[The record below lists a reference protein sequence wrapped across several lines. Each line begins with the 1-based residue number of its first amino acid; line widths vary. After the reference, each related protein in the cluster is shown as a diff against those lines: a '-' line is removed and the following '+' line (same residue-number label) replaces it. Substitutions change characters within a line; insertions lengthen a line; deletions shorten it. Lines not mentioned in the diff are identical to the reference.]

1 MVELGMFHGCKSEW
15 FSVRISVVVYEKRYD
30 IIVVGAGHAGCE
42 AALAGARMGCSTLLL
57 SINLDAIALMSCNPA
72 IGGLAKGH
80 LVREIDA
87 LGGEMGKNIDA
98 TGIQFRILNTR
109 KGPAVRAS
117 RAQADKQQYRLRM
130 KRVLE
135 NQENLSLKQGEAT
148 GLYVEDGRVLGVDT
162 RVGVRFLGKTVILT
176 TGTFL
181 RGLIHVGL
189 TSYAGGRAG
198 DLPSIGLSD
207 SLRDLGFEI
216 GRLKTGTP
224 ARLDG
229 RTIDFS
235 RLEIQHGDD
244 PPTPFSFSTD
254 TIERPQLPCH
264 IAYTNQ
270 RTHDIIRANLDRSP
284 LYGGVIEGVGP
295 RYCPSIE
302 DKVVRFPEKERHQT
316 FLEPEGADTVEIYP
330 SGLSTSLPI
339 DVQFA
344 LYRSIEG
351 LESVEIMRPAYAI
364 EYDYVDPIQI
374 RASLETKPVRNLYH
388 AGQINGTS
396 GYEEAAAQ
404 GLMAGINASLR
415 VLGKEPLILGRSD
428 AYIGVLIDDLV
439 TLGTREPYR
448 MFTSRA
454 EYRLLLREDN
464 ADLRLREKGHEV
476 GLVHEQDYRKFTE
489 KQDLIAGE
497 LERARSSRL
506 VPAETDTAFLEEHG
520 LLDLQNAL
528 TFEQLLRRPDFSYRD
543 LERIDPAC
551 SDLPAAVREQ
561 VEIQIKY
568 QGYIDRQLQQIERS
582 SRLEASRI
590 PDGFDYLSLPGLSAE
605 VREKLIRFRPDTLG
619 QASRIQ
625 GVTPA
630 AISILSV
637 AIRAGRG

>member
-1 MVELGMFHGCKSEW
+1 M
-15 FSVRISVVVYEKRYD
+15 VVYEKQYD
-30 IIVVGAGHAGCE
+30 IIIVGAGHAGCE

-80 LVREIDA
+80 LVKEIDA

-135 NQENLSLKQGEAT
+135 NQDNLSLKQGEVTA
-148 GLYVEDGRVLGVDT
+148 LYIEDGAVLGVDT
-162 RVGVRFLGKTVILT
+162 RVGVRFLGRTVILT

-189 TSYAGGRAG
+189 TRYAGGRAG
-198 DLPSIGLSD
+198 DLPAEGLSD
-207 SLRDLGFEI
+207 SLREHGFEL

-235 RLEIQHGDD
+235 RLEVQHGDA
-244 PPTPFSFSTD
+244 PPIPFSFSTVKID
-254 TIERPQLPCH
+254 RPQLPCH

-316 FLEPEGADTVEIYP
+316 FLEPEGADTVEVYP

-339 DVQFA
+339 DVQFD
-344 LYRSIEG
+344 LYRSIAG
-351 LESVEIMRPAYAI
+351 LEAVEIMRPAYAI

-404 GLMAGINASLR
+404 GLMAGINAALR
-415 VLGKEPLILGRSD
+415 VKGKDPLVLGRGD

-464 ADLRLREKGHEV
+464 ADLRLREKGYAV
-476 GLVHEQDYRKFTE
+476 GLVSEDDYRGFCRK
-489 KQDLIAGE
+489 KDLIGEE
-497 LERARSSRL
+497 LERLKSSKL
-506 VPAETDTAFLEEHG
+506 LPSEADPAFLEEHG

-528 TFEQLLRRPDFSYRD
+528 SYEQLLRRPEFTYQD
-543 LERIDPAC
+543 LEKIDAV
-551 SDLPAAVREQ
+551 SLSLPAAVREQ
-561 VEIQIKY
+561 AEIQIKY
-568 QGYIDRQLQQIERS
+568 RGYIDRQLQQIERS
-582 SRLEASRI
+582 SKLEASRI
-590 PDGFDYLSLPGLSAE
+590 PEEFDYASLQGLTAE
-605 VREKLIRFRPDTLG
+605 VREKLVRFRPDTLG

-630 AISILSV
+630 AISILSI
-637 AIRAGRG
+637 AIKAGRVK

>member
-1 MVELGMFHGCKSEW
+1 M
-15 FSVRISVVVYEKRYD
+15 VVYEKQYD
-30 IIVVGAGHAGCE
+30 VIVVGAGHAGCE
-42 AALAGARMGCSTLLL
+42 AALAAARMGCSTLLL

-98 TGIQFRILNTR
+98 TGIQFRTLNTR

-117 RAQADKQQYRLRM
+117 RAQADKLLYRTRM
-130 KRVLE
+130 KQVLE
-135 NQENLSLKQGEAT
+135 KQENLALKQGEVT
-148 GLYVEDGRVLGVDT
+148 GLHVENGVVLGVDT
-162 RVGVRFLGKTVILT
+162 RVGVRFPGKTVILT

-189 TSYAGGRAG
+189 TNYAGGRAG
-198 DLPSIGLSD
+198 DLPAVGLSD
-207 SLRDLGFEI
+207 SLRQAGFEI

-224 ARLDG
+224 ARLDA

-235 RLEIQHGDD
+235 KLEPQYGDV
-244 PPTPFSFSTD
+244 PPVPFSFSTERID
-254 TIERPQLPCH
+254 RPQLPCH
-264 IAYTNQ
+264 IAYTNE

-284 LYGGVIEGVGP
+284 LYGGLIEGIGP

-302 DKVVRFPEKERHQT
+302 DKVVRFPEKTRHQS
-316 FLEPEGADTVEIYP
+316 FIEPEGMDTIEVYP

-374 RASLETKPVRNLYH
+374 HSSLETKPVKNLYH

-404 GLMAGINASLR
+404 GLMAGINAALA
-415 VLGKEPLILGRSD
+415 VKGKDPLVLGRSD

-439 TLGTREPYR
+439 TLGTKEPYR

-464 ADLRLREKGHEV
+464 ADQRLREKGYTV
-476 GLVHEQDYRKFTE
+476 GLVQDEEYRGFQKKLE
-489 KQDLIAGE
+489 MIGDE
-497 LERARSSRL
+497 LARLRSERVTPSEADNS
-506 VPAETDTAFLEEHG
+506 FLAEHG
-520 LLDLQNAL
+520 LCGMQNAISY
-528 TFEQLLRRPDFSYRD
+528 EQLLRRPDFTYEQLKS
-543 LERIDPAC
+543 IDPQC
-551 SDLPAAVREQ
+551 AAVPEVVREQ

-568 QGYIDRQLQQIERS
+568 QGYIDRQLQQVERS
-582 SRLEASRI
+582 AKLESSRI
-590 PDGFDYLSLPGLSAE
+590 PDNFDYAELASLSTE
-605 VREKLIRFRPDTLG
+605 VREKLIKFRPDTLG

-630 AISILSV
+630 AISILAV
-637 AIRAGRG
+637 ALKSGRGK

>member
-1 MVELGMFHGCKSEW
+1 MYLYDK
-15 FSVRISVVVYEKRYD
+15 YYD

-42 AALAGARMGCSTLLL
+42 AALAGARMGCVTLLL
-57 SINLDAIALMSCNPA
+57 SINLDAVALMSCNPS

-87 LGGEMGKNIDA
+87 LGGEMGKAIDA
-98 TGIQFRILNTR
+98 TGIQFRTLNTR

-117 RAQADKQQYRLRM
+117 RAQADKQLYRSRM
-130 KRVLE
+130 KAVLE
-135 NQENLSLKQGEAT
+135 NQENLDMKQAEVV
-148 GLYVEDGRVLGVDT
+148 GLHVEGGSVCGVDT
-162 RVGVRFLGKTVILT
+162 RVGVRFQGKTVILT

-198 DLPSIGLSD
+198 DLPAVGLSD
-207 SLRDLGFEI
+207 SLKKLGFEI

-235 RLEIQHGDD
+235 RLEPQYGDV
-244 PPTPFSFSTD
+244 PPVPFSFSTD
-254 TIERPQLPCH
+254 RIDRPQLPCH
-264 IAYTNQ
+264 IVYTNE

-284 LYGGVIEGVGP
+284 LYGGLIKGVGP

-302 DKVVRFPEKERHQT
+302 DKVVRFPEKDRHQS

-344 LYRSIEG
+344 LYRSIKG
-351 LESVEIMRPAYAI
+351 LENVEIMRPAYAI

-374 RASLETKPVRNLYH
+374 HSSLETKVVKNLYH

-404 GLMAGINASLR
+404 GLMAGINAALAVQGR
-415 VLGKEPLILGRSD
+415 GPVVLGRCD

-439 TLGTREPYR
+439 TLGASEPYR

-464 ADLRLREKGHEV
+464 ADLRLRDKGYDV
-476 GLVHEQDYRKFTE
+476 GLVSPVEYDRFLK
-489 KQDLIAGE
+489 KKSLIQQE
-497 LERARSSRL
+497 LERVRSCRL
-506 VPAETDTAFLEEHG
+506 VPSEADQAFLEE
-520 LLDLQNAL
+520 LDLRDCRNAI
-528 TFEQLLRRPDFSYRD
+528 TFEQLLKRPGFTYRD
-543 LERIDPAC
+543 LERIDFDC
-551 SDLPAAVREQ
+551 KYLPADVREQ

-568 QGYIDRQLQQIERS
+568 QGYIDRQYQHVERQAK
-582 SRLEASRI
+582 LESSRI
-590 PDGFDYLSLPGLSAE
+590 PEGFDYGNLPGLSAE
-605 VREKLIRFRPDTLG
+605 VREKLVRFMPDTLG

-630 AISILSV
+630 AISILAMALKS
-637 AIRAGRG
+637 GWGK

>member
-1 MVELGMFHGCKSEW
+1 M
-15 FSVRISVVVYEKRYD
+15 VVYEMHYD

-42 AALAGARMGCSTLLL
+42 AALAGARMGCSTLLFSL
-57 SINLDAIALMSCNPA
+57 NLDAIALMSCNPA

-98 TGIQFRILNTR
+98 TGIQFRTLNTR

-117 RAQADKQQYRLRM
+117 RAQADKQLYRMRM
-130 KRVLE
+130 KQVLE
-135 NQENLSLKQGEAT
+135 HTENLSLKQGEVTA
-148 GLYVEDGRVLGVDT
+148 LYVEDGVVLGVDT
-162 RVGVRFLGKTVILT
+162 QVGIRYRAKTVILT

-198 DLPSIGLSD
+198 DLPAVGLSD
-207 SLRDLGFEI
+207 SLAKLGFEI

-224 ARLDG
+224 ARLDA

-235 RLEIQHGDD
+235 KLEPQYGDN
-244 PPTPFSFSTD
+244 PPVPFSFSTERID
-254 TIERPQLPCH
+254 RPQMPCH
-264 IAYTNQ
+264 IAYTNE

-284 LYGGVIEGVGP
+284 LYGGLIEGVGP

-302 DKVVRFPEKERHQT
+302 DKVVRFPEKTRHQS
-316 FLEPEGADTVEIYP
+316 FIEPEGRDTVEVYP

-339 DVQFA
+339 DVQIA

-351 LESVEIMRPAYAI
+351 LEAVEIMRPAYAI

-374 RASLETKPVRNLYH
+374 HASLETKRVKNLYH

-404 GLMAGINASLR
+404 GLMAGINAALR
-415 VLGKEPLILGRSD
+415 VKGKEPLVLGRGE

-439 TLGTREPYR
+439 TMGTKEPYR

-464 ADLRLREKGHEV
+464 ADQRLREKGYAV
-476 GLVHEQDYRKFTE
+476 GLVRDDEYQAFQRKVA
-489 KQDLIAGE
+489 LIREE
-497 LERARSSRL
+497 LARLRTMRIIPS
-506 VPAETDTAFLEEHG
+506 ETDGSFLDEYG
-520 LLDLQNAL
+520 LQGLQNAV
-528 TFEQLLRRPDFSYRD
+528 TYEQLLRRPEFTYQELR
-543 LERIDPAC
+543 RID
-551 SDLPAAVREQ
+551 SHSETILPVVKEQ

-568 QGYIDRQLQQIERS
+568 QGYIDRQLQQIES
-582 SRLEASRI
+582 SNKLETTRI
-590 PDGFDYLSLPGLSAE
+590 PADYDYAAVSGFSTE

-619 QASRIQ
+619 QASRIS
-625 GVTPA
+625 GITPA
-630 AISILSV
+630 AISIL
-637 AIRAGRG
+637 AIALKSGRGK

>member
-1 MVELGMFHGCKSEW
+1 M
-15 FSVRISVVVYEKRYD
+15 VVYEKKYD
-30 IIVVGAGHAGCE
+30 VIVVGAGHAGCE
-42 AALAGARMGCSTLLL
+42 AALAAARMGCVTLLL
-57 SINLDAIALMSCNPA
+57 SINLDAIALMSCNPS

-87 LGGEMGKNIDA
+87 LGGEMAKVIDA
-98 TGIQFRILNTR
+98 TGIQYRTLNTR

-117 RAQADKQQYRLRM
+117 RAQADKQLYRVHM

-135 NQENLSLKQGEAT
+135 NQEHLDLKQAEVIR
-148 GLYVEDGRVLGVDT
+148 LHVEEGRVLGVDT
-162 RVGVRFLGKTVILT
+162 RVGVRFCGETVILT

-189 TSYAGGRAG
+189 TNYAGGRAG
-198 DLPSIGLSD
+198 DLPAEGLSD
-207 SLRDLGFEI
+207 SLRELGFQV

-224 ARLDG
+224 ARLDA

-235 RLEIQHGDD
+235 KLEIQYGDD
-244 PPTPFSFSTD
+244 PIVPFSFST
-254 TIERPQLPCH
+254 ERIDRRQLPCH

-302 DKVVRFPEKERHQT
+302 DKVVRFPEKDRHQS
-316 FLEPEGADTVEIYP
+316 FLEPEGADTVEVYP

-344 LYRSIEG
+344 LYRSIVG
-351 LESVEIMRPAYAI
+351 LERVEIMRPAYAI

-374 RASLETKPVRNLYH
+374 HASLETKPVANLYH

-404 GLMAGINASLR
+404 GLMAGINAALR
-415 VLGKEPLILGRSD
+415 VQGKEPLVLGRGE
-428 AYIGVLIDDLV
+428 AYIGVLIDDLI
-439 TLGTREPYR
+439 TLGTKEPYR

-464 ADLRLREKGHEV
+464 ADQRLRAKGYAV
-476 GLVHEQDYRKFTE
+476 GLVKEDEHRRFQAKMEQVAE
-489 KQDLIAGE
+489 E
-497 LERARSSRL
+497 LQRLSVSRIL
-506 VPAETDTAFLEEHG
+506 PSEADEEFLEAYG
-520 LLDLQNAL
+520 LQGMQNSISY
-528 TFEQLLRRPDFSYRD
+528 EQLLRRPEFTYED
-543 LERIDPAC
+543 LLKVDPHVGEI
-551 SDLPAAVREQ
+551 PVPIREQ

-568 QGYIDRQLQQIERS
+568 QGYITRQLQQIARAEKV
-582 SRLEASRI
+582 EATKI
-590 PDGFDYLSLPGLSAE
+590 PADFNYGAISGLSRE
-605 VREKLIRFRPDTLG
+605 VYEKLEKFRPDTLG
-619 QASRIQ
+619 QASRIP

-630 AISILSV
+630 AVSILAV
-637 AIRAGRG
+637 ALRAGHGR